1 MSGSRN
7 VAPLPFCLDG
17 IERELA
23 RTIVATQEK
32 LVSRRGYRPQQTIEE
47 KEEITERVI
56 SAVSSSFSAFFG
68 STPRDRYV
76 DIFDQV
82 ASFAEKLSK
91 DHIFPDANKR
101 TTVVVSLAFIVVS
114 GVHLDIP
121 DEDDPE
127 DNEVYLWIQDVVI
140 GDRSVE
146 ELAQF
151 LREKARW

>member
-32 LVSRRGYRPQQTIEE
+32 LVSRRGYRPQLTIEE

-56 SAVSSSFSAFFG
+56 SAVSSSFSTFFG

-114 GVHLDIP
+114 GVYLDIP